1 MALVNSLKFNFHS
14 GAIITDE
21 EYFIGGRRR
30 IHTADNLRSLLTEE
44 MSNELNLEAVYGGS
58 GNIAVTSDVVD
69 RIIKV
74 LSVKY
79 SEFKRSGN
87 NEKMFFTL
95 EDVARIALKVFQYV
109 SRDMVNKKLQ
119 GLFGFG
125 INDFNRCYYMD
136 NGEKIEIKEEK
147 IVSKAMDIIMLKGDA
162 MKDLNEIEGIIIG
175 TDNNNGFTTYDF
187 YGGMTHL
194 YISTSLYNSVGAGST
209 TTSLAFSD
217 MINSLSLD
225 VRRNGV
231 DKVFGLVELIRI
243 TNQAAI
249 KNSEIGGY
257 YDIIYIDGSA
267 ANHSGRFLE
276 ITGDKSQFLKELIGA
291 YENHLISKDFC
302 FQLTDKIVFQNTVF
316 DLSEAENTLFGN
328 TTDPFRLEMFMRG
341 YKA

>member
-30 IHTADNLRSLLTEE
+30 IHTADNMRSLLTDE
-44 MSNELNLEAVYGGS
+44 MCNELNLEAVYGGS

-74 LSVKY
+74 LSARY

-95 EDVARIALKVFQYV
+95 EDVARIALKVFQNV

-125 INDFNRCYYMD
+125 INDFNRCYYIH

-147 IVSKAMDIIMLKGDA
+147 IVSKAMDIMMLKGDA

-175 TDNNNGFTTYDF
+175 TDNSNGFTAYDF

-231 DKVFGLVELIRI
+231 DRIFGLVELIRI

-257 YDIIYIDGSA
+257 YDIIYLDGSA
-267 ANHSGRFLE
+267 ANHKDRFLE

-291 YENHLISKDFC
+291 YDNNLVLREFC
-302 FQLTDKIVFQNTVF
+302 FQLTDRIVFQNSEF
-316 DLSEAENTLFGN
+316 DLGEAENTLFSN
-328 TTDPFRLEMFMRG
+328 TTDPVRLEMFLRG

>member
-1 MALVNSLKFNFHS
+1 M
-14 GAIITDE
+14 
-21 EYFIGGRRR
+21 
-30 IHTADNLRSLLTEE
+30 
-44 MSNELNLEAVYGGS
+44 
-58 GNIAVTSDVVD
+58 
-69 RIIKV
+69 
-74 LSVKY
+74 
-79 SEFKRSGN
+79 
-87 NEKMFFTL
+87 
-95 EDVARIALKVFQYV
+95 
-109 SRDMVNKKLQ
+109 
-119 GLFGFG
+119 
-125 INDFNRCYYMD
+125 
-136 NGEKIEIKEEK
+136 
-147 IVSKAMDIIMLKGDA
+147 
-162 MKDLNEIEGIIIG
+162 
-175 TDNNNGFTTYDF
+175 
-187 YGGMTHL
+187 
-194 YISTSLYNSVGAGST
+194 YISTSPYNSVGAGST
-209 TTSLAFSD
+209 TTSLAFRD

-267 ANHSGRFLE
+267 GNHSGRFLE

>member
-1 MALVNSLKFNFHS
+1 VALVNSLKFNFHS

-30 IHTADNLRSLLTEE
+30 IHTADNMKSLLSEQ
-44 MSNELNLEAVYGGS
+44 MSNELKLEAIYGGS
-58 GNIAVTSDVVD
+58 GNIAVTSSVVD
-69 RIIKV
+69 NLIKE
-74 LSVKY
+74 LSQRY
-79 SEFKRSGN
+79 SEYKRSGN
-87 NEKMFFTL
+87 NDKMFFTL
-95 EDVARIALKVFQYV
+95 EDVARIALKVYQSV
-109 SRDMVNKKLQ
+109 SKDMVEKKLQ

-125 INDFNRCYYMD
+125 LHDFNRCYYMR

-147 IVSKAMDIIMLKGDA
+147 IVSKAMDIIMLKGDS

-175 TDNNNGFTTYDF
+175 TDNQNGFTAYDF

-194 YISTSLYNSVGAGST
+194 YISTSIYNAVGAGST

-257 YDIIYIDGSA
+257 YDIIYLDGSKE
-267 ANHSGRFLE
+267 NHNERFLE
-276 ITGDKSQFLKELIGA
+276 ITGDKSQFLKELVGA
-291 YENHLISKDFC
+291 YDNNLISKDFC
-302 FQLTDKIVFQNTVF
+302 FQLTDRIVFQNSDF
-316 DLSEAENTLFGN
+316 DLGEAENTLFGN
-328 TTDPFRLEMFMRG
+328 TTDPVRLEMFMRG

>member
-1 MALVNSLKFNFHS
+1 VALVNSLKFNFHS

-30 IHTADNLRSLLTEE
+30 IHTADNMRSLLTDE
-44 MSNELNLEAVYGGS
+44 MCNELNLEAVYGGS

-74 LSVKY
+74 LSARY

-95 EDVARIALKVFQYV
+95 EDVARIALKVFQNV

-125 INDFNRCYYMD
+125 INDFNRCYYIH

-147 IVSKAMDIIMLKGDA
+147 IVSKAMDIMMLKGDA

-175 TDNNNGFTTYDF
+175 TDNSNGFTAYDF

-231 DKVFGLVELIRI
+231 DRIFGLVELIRI

-257 YDIIYIDGSA
+257 YDIIYLDGSA
-267 ANHSGRFLE
+267 ANHKDRFLE

-291 YENHLISKDFC
+291 YDNNLVLREFC
-302 FQLTDKIVFQNTVF
+302 FQLTDRIVFQNSEF
-316 DLSEAENTLFGN
+316 DLGEAENTLFSN
-328 TTDPFRLEMFMRG
+328 TTDPVRLEMFLRG

>member
-30 IHTADNLRSLLTEE
+30 VHTADNMRSLLTDE

-58 GNIAVTSDVVD
+58 GNIAVTSSVVD
-69 RIIKV
+69 KLV
-74 LSVKY
+74 FELSKKY

-87 NEKMFFTL
+87 ISNMFFTL
-95 EDVARIALKVFQYV
+95 EDVARIALRIFQSV
-109 SRDMVNKKLQ
+109 SKDMVEKKLQ

-125 INDFNRCYYMD
+125 LNDFNRCYYMR

-175 TDNNNGFTTYDF
+175 TDQNNGFTTYDF

-194 YISTSLYNSVGAGST
+194 YISTSIYNAVGAGST

-231 DKVFGLVELIRI
+231 DRIFGLVELIRI

-257 YDIIYIDGSA
+257 YDLIYLDGSA
-267 ANHSGRFLE
+267 ENHMERFLE
-276 ITGDKSQFLKELIGA
+276 VTGDKSQFLKELVGA
-291 YENHLISKDFC
+291 YDNSLVSKEFC
-302 FQLTDKIVFQNTVF
+302 FQLTDKIVFQNSEF

-328 TTDPFRLEMFMRG
+328 TTDPVRLEMFMRG